1 MKKKRK
7 GILFVIEI
15 GNLLDYIDK
24 QDIKKKIMFKSK
36 DNYFKHCMV
45 QIDNCLDFYFVMKNL

>member
-1 MKKKRK
+1 M
-7 GILFVIEI
+7 VIEI